1 MKTRA
6 EINHE
11 NYQQAVKFAEK
22 IANENKSRI
31 QFIEEPCKTPEL
43 SRQFAQVSGIEIAW
57 DETVREPNFV
67 VKNEP
72 NVTAIVIKPTLVGSL
87 QKCIRL
93 IEQAHQQG
101 LSAVISSSI
110 ESSLG
115 LTQLARLAQQYTPE
129 TTPGLDT
136 LDLMQ
141 YQLIRPWKH
150 SILPISDLDSPFV
163 QEIML

>member
-1 MKTRA
+1 M
-6 EINHE
+6 
-11 NYQQAVKFAEK
+11 
-22 IANENKSRI
+22 
-31 QFIEEPCKTPEL
+31 
-43 SRQFAQVSGIEIAW
+43 
-57 DETVREPNFV
+57 
-67 VKNEP
+67 
-72 NVTAIVIKPTLVGSL
+72 TAIVIKPTLVGSL

-101 LSAVISSSI
+101 LIAVISSSI

-115 LTQLARLAQQYTPE
+115 LTQLARFAQQYTPQ

-141 YQLIRPWKH
+141 YQLLRPWKD
-150 SILPISDLDSPFV
+150 SNLPIAELDSPFV